1 MSDAINPSHY
11 KDGYS
16 NGAEVIDITENLNF
30 NRGNAVKYI
39 ARAGKKDP
47 TTEIQDLRKAKWYVD
62 REIARVEC
70 KQGIVTRELN
80 VHVFNNAQKAEAVVL
95 APRDSQKVAPYGR

>member
-47 TTEIQDLRKAKWYVD
+47 TTEIQDLRKAKWYI
-62 REIARVEC
+62 E
-70 KQGIVTRELN
+70 RELERLGKPSISIDN
-80 VHVFNNAQKAEAVVL
+80 RASAQQKAVH
-95 APRDSQKVAPYGR
+95 YGR